1 MAPPAFRYRI
11 DALRVDGTQSAD
23 PRDYRDYAAST
34 PVGAELHA
42 YVTAELDRG
51 IAPDG
56 MRGRGGVVRWKLP
69 EALLLALAPTV
80 ADLRYWGRAGAVVSD
95 CGGAFTPVQKRKGP
109 GRAPSS

>member
-1 MAPPAFRYRI
+1 MAPAFRYRI

-23 PRDYRDYAAST
+23 PRDYRDYADST

-51 IAPDG
+51 IAPGD

-69 EALLLALAPTV
+69 DAILLALAPTV
-80 ADLRYWGRAGAVVSD
+80 DDLRYWGRAGAVVSD
-95 CGGAFTPVQKRKGP
+95 CGGAFRPVQKR
-109 GRAPSS
+109 